1 MKRFLPKLLL
11 AWPLCLPFPALA
23 ALSYERDIMPIFESK
38 CFECHSAKQKVKG
51 GLRLDDPE
59 HFYKRFAKNSV
70 VIPGDWD
77 GSYLFVAVSRAPGS
91 KDGMPPK
98 SKKGDKDLLTPEEVM
113 KVAKWIYEGARIDG
127 EKGKRGD
134 KDDDPEDFIKFR
146 DGVMITDSFDEAG
159 ASEGT
164 EEKVEEHRPR
174 EWTNA
179 EGKKITATYQGLDG
193 QQVIFRLEGGKT
205 VKYPIKKLSQ
215 KSRDEL
221 EALVKKEKSSGS

>member
-77 GSYLFVAVSRAPGS
+77 GSYLFVALETSREIAIVDTAISAEIG
-91 KDGMPPK
+91 
-98 SKKGDKDLLTPEEVM
+98 
-113 KVAKWIYEGARIDG
+113 RIDTG
-127 EKGKRGD
+127 LQ
-134 KDDDPEDFIKFR
+134 
-146 DGVMITDSFDEAG
+146 VVAG
-159 ASEGT
+159 IGA
-164 EEKVEEHRPR
+164 
-174 EWTNA
+174 
-179 EGKKITATYQGLDG
+179 ITATAGVVGRIESVNKDG
-193 QQVIFRLEGGKT
+193 RSLGAAGQ
-205 VKYPIKKLSQ
+205 SQ
-215 KSRDEL
+215 TKGRCPD
-221 EALVKKEKSSGS
+221 SGDATGES